1 MCQQPGARARG
12 DDGENDRRPLIPDG
26 AGRSIPHA
34 MSVPRQ
40 PAPKPRASQHSLHGT
55 KPAVSGEYRIIAE
68 GPRRSSATMT
78 AVRPEIRRVSST
90 SLPAVRVQPAPVT
103 GATATPSGPR
113 RYASVQMEAITPPR
127 SAGRELDDFDF
138 DFDIDADGALELDS
152 RPSAHLMRAET
163 SRLPTSGEAPAARSS
178 GSLAAG
184 TPPRR
189 SSSTT
194 MSAVEPPRRSSTTMA
209 AVDTHD
215 ALVAFS
221 GFGMPPVSVFGAP
234 AYAARVILRRRTLR
248 RELALARL
256 RHSQD
261 VGIYEASLRTADDV
275 AVRNGI
281 LVTVVFFTMMT
292 LLAWTALRLFSGS
305 LAVPW

>member
-1 MCQQPGARARG
+1 
-12 DDGENDRRPLIPDG
+12 
-26 AGRSIPHA
+26 
-34 MSVPRQ
+34 
-40 PAPKPRASQHSLHGT
+40 
-55 KPAVSGEYRIIAE
+55 
-68 GPRRSSATMT
+68 MT

-184 TPPRR
+184 TPPRRSSSTTAAVGAPRR